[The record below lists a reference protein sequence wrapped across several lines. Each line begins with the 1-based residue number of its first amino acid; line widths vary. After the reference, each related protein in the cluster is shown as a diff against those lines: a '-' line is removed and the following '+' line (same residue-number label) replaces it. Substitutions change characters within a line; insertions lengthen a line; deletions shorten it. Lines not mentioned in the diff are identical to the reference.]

1 MMRIR
6 FANVATIAR
15 REYLVRARTR
25 SFKAAT
31 IFLVVAAV
39 LVTLAPL
46 AVRWFDRDSSAKVGV
61 HVSTTLSF
69 DPIARLDST
78 INLSATPGGRGPFTF
93 STVPDLA
100 AGRDAVAK
108 GDLSAVLDLARDP
121 AGDLAFTIVSKDG
134 PTLRIPTLLRQG
146 SSVLA
151 TTDRLLRGGYP
162 ADKLDA
168 LGIPPSVVVV
178 GPTPAEPGQAPKDF
192 AGEIGSSLTGQ
203 ALVIFLF
210 IAIVLYGQWVA
221 MSVAEEKSSRVMEIV
236 LNAASPFELLAGK
249 VVGVGSLGLT
259 QYVAAII
266 PAGIA
271 LLLQDRIASLVLG
284 EAAASTAPAASG
296 LTPALLIAF
305 AVLFVLG
312 FLLYAVLYAAAGSL
326 VSRMEDIN
334 SVVAPMTMVGMAGYL
349 VAVYTSSGL
358 IPADAGWVVV
368 LSYVPFV
375 SPYLMLSRFATG
387 MAGPLDLAL
396 ASALLVIAIVAC
408 LWVAARIYAAGVLTY
423 GQKPGARALFTAAF
437 ARRG

>member
-1 MMRIR
+1 MRVR
-6 FANVATIAR
+6 LSNVATIAR

-31 IFLVVAAV
+31 IFLVIAAV

-46 AVRWFDRDSSAKVGV
+46 AVRWLDRDSTAKVGV

-78 INLSATPGGRGPFTF
+78 INLPATPGARGPFTF
-93 STVPDLA
+93 SSVSDLA
-100 AGRDAVAK
+100 AGRDAVGK
-108 GDLSAVLDLARDP
+108 GDLAAVLDLARDP
-121 AGDLAFTIVSKDG
+121 AGNLVFTIVSKDG
-134 PTLRIPTLLRQG
+134 PTLRIPALLRQG
-146 SSVLA
+146 SGDLA

-162 ADKLDA
+162 ADQIDA
-168 LGIPPSVVVV
+168 LGIPPAVVVV
-178 GPTPAEPGQAPKDF
+178 GPTPAAPGEQPKDF
-192 AGEIGSSLTGQ
+192 AGELGGPLTAQ

-236 LNAASPFELLAGK
+236 LNAASPLELLGGK
-249 VVGVGSLGLT
+249 VLGVGSLGLT

-266 PAGIA
+266 PAVIA

-284 EAAASTAPAASG
+284 ATAAAAAPAASG
-296 LTPALLIAF
+296 LTPALLAAF

-349 VAVYTSSGL
+349 IAVYTSSGL

-387 MAGPLDLAL
+387 MAGPLDLGL
-396 ASALLVIAIVAC
+396 ASALLCVAIVVC